1 MSFISL
7 CSAEIHFVTSLTSCS
22 PKLFHLWE
30 EKSWLHPFPDDW
42 QLLQLLQAWL
52 AQKQVKTTPCCHVK
66 SSRLLP
72 RLYHIKLIVYQ
83 DVVEQPPRC
92 EHERHP
98 RAVEAVLV
106 CAVRVS
112 TEVGTTVFAHYE
124 IVAPKRRVKQILP
137 AQHCKETKVTPCRS
151 VCVSANCLLSLSAK
165 ISRGIRKLNF
175 ESTSLLFVRDSSLH
189 IDATFHFVSCINYIY
204 NFILIF

>member
-1 MSFISL
+1 MRFISF
-7 CSAEIHFVTSLTSCS
+7 CSAEIHFVTSLTSSS

-30 EKSWLHPFPDDW
+30 AKSWLQPFPDDW

-98 RAVEAVLV
+98 RALGAVLV

-112 TEVGTTVFAHYE
+112 TEVGIFRTARLYL
-124 IVAPKRRVKQILP
+124 RVMKSRLQ
-137 AQHCKETKVTPCRS
+137 
-151 VCVSANCLLSLSAK
+151 SA
-165 ISRGIRKLNF
+165 G
-175 ESTSLLFVRDSSLH
+175 
-189 IDATFHFVSCINYIY
+189 
-204 NFILIF
+204 

>member
-106 CAVRVS
+106 CAVHVS
-112 TEVGTTVFAHYE
+112 TEVGVF
-124 IVAPKRRVKQILP
+124 RT
-137 AQHCKETKVTPCRS
+137 AQLYLRITKS
-151 VCVSANCLLSLSAK
+151 WLQSA
-165 ISRGIRKLNF
+165 G
-175 ESTSLLFVRDSSLH
+175 
-189 IDATFHFVSCINYIY
+189 
-204 NFILIF
+204 